1 MDYNIIYNG
10 HQNSDK
16 PEDNN
21 RYIILIDSKRKH
33 RTHEVNDSKY
43 EDIPNEYKIKSIY
56 RKLHRIDDF
65 FFYMIQ
71 RYPKYSL
78 SLKNKMNETLS

>member
-1 MDYNIIYNG
+1 MDYDING
-10 HQNSDK
+10 DQNSYK

-33 RTHEVNDSKY
+33 RTHEVNDTKY
-43 EDIPNEYKIKSIY
+43 EDIPNEDKIKPIY

-71 RYPKYSL
+71 
-78 SLKNKMNETLS
+78 